1 MQLNIIS
8 IVCAAPHG
16 SSAGVV
22 VGWWKL
28 LFSSIDMMDDDGGGG
43 RRRNGR
49 SGWHGGRAKGC
60 KGRATSLTVGG
71 AKFLRLAPCSEGE
84 TRVEMMIGCSLVG
97 WMGECLL

>member
-1 MQLNIIS
+1 
-8 IVCAAPHG
+8 
-16 SSAGVV
+16 
-22 VGWWKL
+22 
-28 LFSSIDMMDDDGGGG
+28 MMDDDGGGG
-43 RRRNGR
+43 GRNGR

-71 AKFLRLAPCSEGE
+71 AKFLRLASCSEGE